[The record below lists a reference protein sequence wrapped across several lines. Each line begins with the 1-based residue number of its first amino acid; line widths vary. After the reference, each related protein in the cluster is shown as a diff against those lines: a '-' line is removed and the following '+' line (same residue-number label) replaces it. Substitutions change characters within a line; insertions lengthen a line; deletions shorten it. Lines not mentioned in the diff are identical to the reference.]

1 METGFIAPIERLQTF
16 TEIKENTLTND
27 DEGIFQSIFQ
37 NAIDDVTD
45 TQKNLEH
52 KQYLLAT
59 GQLDDAHTVTIAAE
73 EAQLSVD
80 MLVELR
86 NKALEAYNE
95 LIRIGL

>member
-1 METGFIAPIERLQTF
+1 MNNGFIAPIDRLQTF
-16 TEIKENTLTND
+16 SQMKETNITND
-27 DEGIFQSIFQ
+27 DSGIFANIFQ
-37 NAIDDVTD
+37 NAIDDVTE

-59 GQLDDAHTVTIAAE
+59 GQLDDAHTVTIAAS

-80 MLVELR
+80 MLVQLR